1 MTAAVV
7 LTPVST
13 PLAGPV
19 AGPLA
24 DHVLVV
30 SLAGA
35 LDYTNAE
42 LLRTDVEGVLGE
54 GHSELVLDLS
64 GLDFCD
70 STGIRI
76 LLSVRKLLQERDG
89 AVTLAGMNA
98 RLARIFRIT
107 GLINAFTVA
116 PGLAEAVDAVAA
128 RSTPR

>member
-7 LTPVST
+7 LTSVSAPV
-13 PLAGPV
+13 
-19 AGPLA
+19 A

-30 SLAGA
+30 ALDGA

-42 LLRTDVEGVLGE
+42 RLRRDVEAALGE
-54 GHSELVLDLS
+54 EHRELVLDL
-64 GLDFCD
+64 GGVNFCD

-76 LLSVRKLLQERDG
+76 LLSVRKLMQERDG
-89 AVTLAGMNA
+89 AVTLAALNA

-107 GLINAFTVA
+107 GLISAFTVA
-116 PGLAEAVDAVAA
+116 PDLAGALDAVGA

>member
-7 LTPVST
+7 LTPVS
-13 PLAGPV
+13 APV
-19 AGPLA
+19 A

-30 SLAGA
+30 ALDGA

-42 LLRTDVEGVLGE
+42 LLRRDVEAVLGAE
-54 GHSELVLDLS
+54 HRELVFDLS
-64 GLDFCD
+64 DLGFCD

-76 LLSVRKLLQERDG
+76 LLSIRKLMQERDG
-89 AVTLAGMNA
+89 AVTLAGPNA
-98 RLARIFRIT
+98 RLARIFRLT

-116 PGLAEAVDAVAA
+116 PSLAEALDVVGA

>member
-7 LTPVST
+7 LTPVS
-13 PLAGPV
+13 APV
-19 AGPLA
+19 A

-30 SLAGA
+30 ALDGS

-42 LLRTDVEGVLGE
+42 RLRQDVEAALGE
-54 GHSELVLDLS
+54 EHRELVLDLS
-64 GLDFCD
+64 GMDFCD

-89 AVTLAGMNA
+89 AVTMASLNA
-98 RLARIFRIT
+98 RLARIFKLT
-107 GLINAFTVA
+107 GLTSAFTLTA
-116 PGLAEAVDAVAA
+116 SLAEAVAAVGA

>member
-7 LTPVST
+7 LTPVS
-13 PLAGPV
+13 APV
-19 AGPLA
+19 A

-30 SLAGA
+30 ALDGA

-42 LLRTDVEGVLGE
+42 LLRRDVEAFLGAE
-54 GHSELVLDLS
+54 HRQLVLDLS
-64 GLDFCD
+64 DLGFCD

-76 LLSVRKLLQERDG
+76 LLSIRKLMQERDG
-89 AVTLAGMNA
+89 AVTLAGPNA
-98 RLARIFRIT
+98 RLARIFRLT

-116 PGLAEAVDAVAA
+116 PSLAEALDAVGA

>member
-7 LTPVST
+7 LTPVS
-13 PLAGPV
+13 APV
-19 AGPLA
+19 A

-30 SLAGA
+30 ALDGS

-42 LLRTDVEGVLGE
+42 RLRQDVEAALGE
-54 GHSELVLDLS
+54 EHRELVLDLS
-64 GLDFCD
+64 GMDFCD

-89 AVTLAGMNA
+89 AVTMASLNA
-98 RLARIFRIT
+98 RLARIFKLT
-107 GLINAFTVA
+107 GLTSAFTLTA
-116 PGLAEAVDAVAA
+116 SLAEAVAAVGV

>member
-7 LTPVST
+7 LTPVS
-13 PLAGPV
+13 APV
-19 AGPLA
+19 A

-30 SLAGA
+30 ALDGA

-42 LLRTDVEGVLGE
+42 RLCQDVETALGE
-54 GHSELVLDLS
+54 EHRELILDLG

-76 LLSVRKLLQERDG
+76 LLSVRKLMQERNG
-89 AVTLAGMNA
+89 AVTLAGLNA
-98 RLARIFRIT
+98 RLARIFRVT
-107 GLINAFTVA
+107 GLISAFTVA
-116 PGLAEAVDAVAA
+116 PDLAEAVDTVSA

>member
-7 LTPVST
+7 LTPVS
-13 PLAGPV
+13 APV
-19 AGPLA
+19 A

-30 SLAGA
+30 ALDGA

-42 LLRTDVEGVLGE
+42 LLRRDVEAALGAE
-54 GHSELVLDLS
+54 HRQLVLDLS
-64 GLDFCD
+64 DLGFCD

-76 LLSVRKLLQERDG
+76 LLSIRKLMQERDG
-89 AVTLAGMNA
+89 AVTLAGPNA
-98 RLARIFRIT
+98 RLARIFRLT

-116 PGLAEAVDAVAA
+116 PSLAEALDAVGA

>member
-7 LTPVST
+7 LTPVS
-13 PLAGPV
+13 APV
-19 AGPLA
+19 A

-30 SLAGA
+30 ALDGS

-42 LLRTDVEGVLGE
+42 RLRQDVEAALGE
-54 GHSELVLDLS
+54 EHRELVLDLS
-64 GLDFCD
+64 GMDFCD

-89 AVTLAGMNA
+89 AVTMASLNA
-98 RLARIFRIT
+98 RLARIFKLT
-107 GLINAFTVA
+107 GLTSAFALTA
-116 PGLAEAVDAVAA
+116 SLAEAVAAVGA

>member
-7 LTPVST
+7 LTPVS
-13 PLAGPV
+13 APV
-19 AGPLA
+19 A

-30 SLAGA
+30 ALDGA

-42 LLRTDVEGVLGE
+42 LLRRDVEAILVAE
-54 GHSELVLDLS
+54 HRELVLDLS
-64 GLDFCD
+64 DLGFCD

-76 LLSVRKLLQERDG
+76 LLSIRKLMQERDG
-89 AVTLAGMNA
+89 AVTLAGPNA
-98 RLARIFRIT
+98 RLARIFKLT

-116 PGLAEAVDAVAA
+116 SSLAEALDVVDA

>member
-7 LTPVST
+7 LTPVS
-13 PLAGPV
+13 APV
-19 AGPLA
+19 A

-30 SLAGA
+30 ALDGA

-42 LLRTDVEGVLGE
+42 LLRRDVEAVLGAE
-54 GHSELVLDLS
+54 HRELVLDLS
-64 GLDFCD
+64 DLGFCD

-76 LLSVRKLLQERDG
+76 LLSIRKLMQERDG
-89 AVTLAGMNA
+89 AVTLAGPNA
-98 RLARIFRIT
+98 RLARIFRLT

-116 PGLAEAVDAVAA
+116 PSLAEALDAVGA

>member
-7 LTPVST
+7 LTPVS
-13 PLAGPV
+13 APV
-19 AGPLA
+19 A

-30 SLAGA
+30 ALDGA

-42 LLRTDVEGVLGE
+42 RLRRDVESALGE
-54 GHSELVLDLS
+54 QHRELVLDLS
-64 GLDFCD
+64 GVGFCD

-76 LLSVRKLLQERDG
+76 LLSVRKLMQERDG
-89 AVTLAGMNA
+89 AVTLAGLNA

-107 GLINAFTVA
+107 GLISAFTVA
-116 PGLAEAVDAVAA
+116 PSLEEALDTVSG